1 MEKFLLLIREDLVKR
16 SQNTPSQLHHNIQL
30 MLPWVQ
36 SMAQVGNFLQADPLA
51 GNGTYVGKDYVLSDG
66 PFIEAKESIS
76 GFFIIEAENLEQAT
90 SIAQACPLVL
100 NGTGVVEVRPIMVIP
115 NDR

>member
-1 MEKFLLLIREDLVKR
+1 MEKFLLLIREDLIKR
-16 SQNTPSQLHHNIQL
+16 SQKTPEQFNQAIQQ

-36 SMAQVGNFLQADPLA
+36 SMAQAGNFLQADPLA
-51 GNGTYVGKDYVLSDG
+51 GKGNYVGKDYVVSDG

-76 GFFIIEAENLEQAT
+76 GFFIIQAENLEQAT

-100 NGTGVVEVRPIMVIP
+100 NGTAAVEVRPIIVIP